1 MPSVASLDSAA
12 LPLLDS
18 VFAAKSSQA
27 SLEAA
32 IALSTHISSLPPS
45 SLQDV
50 LQKSILPP
58 LLKHCQDKK
67 SAVNRE
73 SALIALGSLI
83 ETLPN
88 SSAISYLL
96 LAPTLPQVVFDA
108 LADKNGPAK
117 EAAEYAIQAIYT
129 ILISTP
135 TASLHPISTE
145 VGVSYL
151 SADILTNYLVSSKA
165 KPQGKIGALELL
177 SKLADRMV
185 TLSDVTGVVF
195 GRELMGRQLEGL
207 IKGVEGGLF
216 DVKTDVSRAATNC
229 LTKLT
234 ALVMNEDVR
243 PHMPMLVKT
252 LRAGSHQ
259 ALAKAIHD
267 LCQTTFVA
275 LVTSPLLSLLTP
287 ILERV
292 LGSPQTGQEVLRQT
306 VVVVENLTKL
316 VHDPVE
322 AREFLP
328 RLLPGVER
336 VEGYSSLPEV
346 RHLAKNCLKVMQ
358 TAMKL
363 SGGETDIANRITKGE
378 VEAKLGALVGSRVRP
393 EQLKLWD
400 LTVKKVLAEIIT
412 DIIAVK
418 EWERVKKSM
427 VALLKEV
434 VEGDKDTAEALGE
447 EAASWFKKEHTVS
460 IFRTLLYLQ

>member
-1 MPSVASLDSAA
+1 MPSVDSLDPAT
-12 LPLLDS
+12 PHLLNS
-18 VFAAKSSQA
+18 IFAAKSSQA

-45 SLQDV
+45 SLPDV
-50 LQKSILPP
+50 LQKSVLPP
-58 LLKHCQDKK
+58 LLKHSQDKK

-83 ETLPN
+83 ETLPK

-96 LAPTLPQVVFDA
+96 LAPTLPQVIFDA

-117 EAAEYAIQAIYT
+117 EAAEYAIQALYT
-129 ILISTP
+129 VLISTP
-135 TASLHPISTE
+135 TASLYPISTE

-151 SADILTNYLVSSKA
+151 SADILTNYLISSKA
-165 KPQGKIGALELL
+165 KPQGKVGALELL

-185 TLSDVTGVVF
+185 ALSDEAGDDF

-216 DVKTDVSRAATNC
+216 DIKPDVSRAATNC

-243 PHMPMLVKT
+243 PHMSMLVKT
-252 LRAGSHQ
+252 LREGSHQ

-346 RHLAKNCLKVMQ
+346 RHLAKSCLKVMQ

-363 SGGETDIANRITKGE
+363 SGGETDIANRITKEE
-378 VEAKLGALVGSRVRP
+378 VEVKLEALVGARVRP
-393 EQLKLWD
+393 EQLKLWGI
-400 LTVKKVLAEIIT
+400 TVKKVLAKIIT

-427 VALLKEV
+427 ITFLKEI
-434 VEGDKDTAEALGE
+434 VEGDQETAEAFGD
-447 EAASWFKKEHTVS
+447 EAATWFKEEHIVG
-460 IFRTLLYLQ
+460 ILETLLHLQ